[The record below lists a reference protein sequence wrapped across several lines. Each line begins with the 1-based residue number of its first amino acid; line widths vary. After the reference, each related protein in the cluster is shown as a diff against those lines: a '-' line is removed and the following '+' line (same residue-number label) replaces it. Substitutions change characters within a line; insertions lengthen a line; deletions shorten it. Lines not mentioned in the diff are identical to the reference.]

1 MFQGDFSLRD
11 KCLNTEFLF
20 CSEYRKIRT
29 TKKSVFEH
37 FSRSVFVQKLL
48 LTKINLREINTDAVA
63 NCRKV
68 DERDKFL
75 NFLVRTTEANPSNC
89 NKESKYF
96 ELVKI
101 ARLYFSEAIQL

>member
-1 MFQGDFSLRD
+1 MNNFHA
-11 KCLNTEFLF
+11 
-20 CSEYRKIRT
+20 
-29 TKKSVFEH
+29 VF
-37 FSRSVFVQKLL
+37 FIQKLL

-75 NFLVRTTEANPSNC
+75 NCLVRTTEATPSDC